1 MCITQR
7 NYPSSANSWY
17 LSEKD
22 FGRDTEPCC
31 SHVAGEHVN
40 LKSILHNLLKVNNIS
55 RDRHT
60 QKETKAFSPLNNVQC
75 YSYQWFAPLP
85 NNSEKKKRV
94 YNGVSLYQT
103 IVNKIFLPLSSL
115 FTYLCQGNASAI
127 FHFQCQRSVTSAWPQ
142 ANFYL
147 MIVEKLLHLRAVR
160 FSHLEFTQD
169 TK

>member
-1 MCITQR
+1 MCNATLTNGLHLYQTIV
-7 NYPSSANSWY
+7 
-17 LSEKD
+17 EKKK
-22 FGRDTEPCC
+22 
-31 SHVAGEHVN
+31 N
-40 LKSILHNLLKVNNIS
+40 KSI
-55 RDRHT
+55 
-60 QKETKAFSPLNNVQC
+60 
-75 YSYQWFAPLP
+75 QWCVPLP
-85 NNSEKKKRV
+85 NNSE
-94 YNGVSLYQT
+94 QD
-103 IVNKIFLPLSSL
+103 FPPLSSL